1 MQPEQPQI
9 PQPQAP
15 NPYSIDYLNKIA
27 TPAPQ
32 KTASPWLIWVLIGGV
47 LVAITALVLFI
58 FSLSGKST
66 ESLKSFDERIIVLQD
81 TSKSASKIIQ
91 NSQLRSTN
99 SNLAIILTN
108 SKRDLQE
115 SLDAKKIKVEEK
127 KLSSEVTKESEKLAS
142 TLEDARLNA
151 VYDRTYAR
159 EMAYYIKK
167 LRLQMEG
174 LYNGTN
180 DKTLRSTLEDIDS
193 SIAPI
198 GESFSK
204 YNAS

>member
-1 MQPEQPQI
+1 M
-9 PQPQAP
+9 
-15 NPYSIDYLNKIA
+15 
-27 TPAPQ
+27 
-32 KTASPWLIWVLIGGV
+32 
-47 LVAITALVLFI
+47 LFI

-66 ESLKSFDERIIVLQD
+66 ESLKSFDERIIVLQS

-167 LRLQMEG
+167 LRLQMED